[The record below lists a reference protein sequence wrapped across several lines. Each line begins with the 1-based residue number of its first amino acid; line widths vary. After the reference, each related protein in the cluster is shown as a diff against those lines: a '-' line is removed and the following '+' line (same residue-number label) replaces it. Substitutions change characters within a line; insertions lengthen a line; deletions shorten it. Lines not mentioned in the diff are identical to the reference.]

1 MSFGII
7 HGMKTGLKLR
17 CCWAKL
23 TYRRVWMLAG
33 FAFAILVGDMFLA
46 IIGAST
52 KSVEFLYGVAGFSM
66 AQICWT
72 VAQLREAR
80 PDRRVFFAL
89 AALLALFV
97 FTMLMPPVLPVAATV
112 AICVYSVLT
121 ALSFSTALA
130 TRRVFYICGI
140 GLLLV
145 SDIFLGLRFARVPG
159 CGDIVGPTYIA
170 AELCLLTSFFW
181 TGEKRLCRKS

>member
-1 MSFGII
+1 MIR
-7 HGMKTGLKLR
+7 GMKKGL
-17 CCWAKL
+17 KL

-97 FTMLMPPVLPVAATV
+97 FTMLMPPVIPVAATV
-112 AICVYSVLT
+112 AIGVYSVFT
-121 ALSFSTALA
+121 ALSFSTALS

-145 SDIFLGLRFARVPG
+145 SDVFLGLRIAKVPG

-170 AELCLLTSFFW
+170 AELCLFASFFW
-181 TGEKRLCRKS
+181 TGEKKLCRKS

>member
-1 MSFGII
+1 MIR
-7 HGMKTGLKLR
+7 GMRKGL
-17 CCWAKL
+17 KL
-23 TYRRVWMLAG
+23 TYRRAWMLAG

-52 KSVEFLYGVAGFSM
+52 KSVEFLYGVAGFSL
-66 AQICWT
+66 AQVCWT

-89 AALLALFV
+89 AALLTLFV

-112 AICVYSVLT
+112 AIGVYSVLT

-130 TRRVFYICGI
+130 TRRVFYVCGI

-145 SDIFLGLRFARVPG
+145 SDVFLGLRIAKVPG
-159 CGDIVGPTYIA
+159 CGCFVGPTYIA

-181 TGEKRLCRKS
+181 TGEKKLCRKP

>member
-1 MSFGII
+1 MIR
-7 HGMKTGLKLR
+7 GMGKGL
-17 CCWAKL
+17 KL
-23 TYRRVWMLAG
+23 TYRRAWMLAG

-72 VAQLREAR
+72 VGQLREAR

-97 FTMLMPPVLPVAATV
+97 FTMLMPPVIPVAATV
-112 AICVYSVLT
+112 AIGVYSVLT

-130 TRRVFYICGI
+130 TRRLFYICGI

-145 SDIFLGLRFARVPG
+145 SDVFLGLRIAKVPG

-181 TGEKRLCRKS
+181 TGEKKLCRKS